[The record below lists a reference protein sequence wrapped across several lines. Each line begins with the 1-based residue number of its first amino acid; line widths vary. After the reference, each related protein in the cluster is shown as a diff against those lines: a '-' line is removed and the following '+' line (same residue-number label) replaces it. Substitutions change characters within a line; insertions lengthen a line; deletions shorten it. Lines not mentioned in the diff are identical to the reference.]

1 VTELR
6 NIPVEDIVPNPE
18 QPRVEFDPAEIE
30 SLAESIENHGLVQPI
45 VVEEAQDGYVLVDG
59 ERRWRAV
66 RSLGIPLIE
75 AKVITFEERRD
86 RFMQAVIA
94 NMQRADLNP
103 IEEAQAYRKLNAHG
117 VTISTIARMVG
128 RSIGHVNT
136 RLKMLEFE
144 PEVRELFAKRKLPID
159 QQVIWDLL
167 KLPEE
172 RRAALATKYAA
183 SGMSGAGIK
192 RSLTRILRNLEQ
204 PDTPLRGKRRSPA
217 AIMSDMP
224 AESRMLM
231 MAGTENGLPEWD
243 LPERAAAET
252 CATCDLND
260 LASAQMCKD
269 CPAVEL
275 LKRLSKLARTTPT
288 PQERSTQ

>member
-1 VTELR
+1 MSVIR

-30 SLAESIENHGLVQPI
+30 SLATSIQVHGLIQPI

-66 RSLGIPLIE
+66 RSLGYALIE

-86 RFMQAVIA
+86 KFSQAVVA
-94 NMQRADLNP
+94 NMQRSDLNP
-103 IEEAQAYRKLNAHG
+103 IEEAQAYQKLNASG
-117 VTISTIARMVG
+117 ETISTIARMVG

-144 PEVRELFAKRKLPID
+144 PEVRMLFATRKLPID

-172 RRAALATKYAA
+172 RRIALATKYAV
-183 SGMSGAGIK
+183 SGITAAGIK

-204 PDTPLRGKRRSPA
+204 PDTPLTGKRRAPM

-224 AESRMLM
+224 SESRIIK
-231 MAGTENGLPEWD
+231 MAGMEYGLLEWEQLD
-243 LPERAAAET
+243 RAAAET
-252 CATCDLND
+252 CAACDLND

-275 LKRLSKLARTTPT
+275 LKRLSKLVDADPSR
-288 PQERSTQ
+288 ERSAK

>member
-103 IEEAQAYRKLNAHG
+103 IEEAQA
-117 VTISTIARMVG
+117 
-128 RSIGHVNT
+128 
-136 RLKMLEFE
+136 
-144 PEVRELFAKRKLPID
+144 
-159 QQVIWDLL
+159 
-167 KLPEE
+167 
-172 RRAALATKYAA
+172 
-183 SGMSGAGIK
+183 
-192 RSLTRILRNLEQ
+192 
-204 PDTPLRGKRRSPA
+204 
-217 AIMSDMP
+217 
-224 AESRMLM
+224 
-231 MAGTENGLPEWD
+231 
-243 LPERAAAET
+243 
-252 CATCDLND
+252 
-260 LASAQMCKD
+260 
-269 CPAVEL
+269 
-275 LKRLSKLARTTPT
+275 
-288 PQERSTQ
+288 

>member
-1 VTELR
+1 MSVIC
-6 NIPVEDIVPNPE
+6 NISVEDIVPNPE

-30 SLAESIENHGLVQPI
+30 SLAESIESNGLIQPI

-59 ERRWRAV
+59 ERRLRAV
-66 RSLGIPLIE
+66 KSLGRALIE
-75 AKVITFEERRD
+75 AKVITFAERRD
-86 RFMQAVIA
+86 KFTQAVVA
-94 NMQRADLNP
+94 NMQRSDLNP
-103 IEEAQAYRKLNAHG
+103 IEEAQAYQKLNASG

-159 QQVIWDLL
+159 QHVIWDLL

-172 RRAALATKYAA
+172 RRSALATKYAA
-183 SGMSGAGIK
+183 SGMSASGIK

-204 PDTPLRGKRRSPA
+204 PDTPLRGRKRSPA

-224 AESRMLM
+224 AENRMVM
-231 MAGTENGLPEWD
+231 MAGTENGLPQWE
-243 LPERAAAET
+243 LINQAAAET
-252 CATCDLND
+252 CTACDLND

-275 LKRLSKLARTTPT
+275 LKRLNKLA
-288 PQERSTQ
+288 ECDKK